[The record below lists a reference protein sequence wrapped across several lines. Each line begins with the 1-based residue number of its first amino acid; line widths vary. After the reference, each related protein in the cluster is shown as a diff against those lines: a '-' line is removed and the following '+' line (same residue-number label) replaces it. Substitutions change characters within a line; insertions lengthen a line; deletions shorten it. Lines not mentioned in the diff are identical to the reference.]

1 MEQVSNVLEILD
13 KLKDIETGWMD
24 IDKNIY
30 KNIDKGFKKKYILS
44 NPEETISNKV
54 GTSFDLVEVE
64 RTYFKNL
71 GLKFNTY
78 FMIYYES
85 KRIYTHTFVVYEEKE
100 KFYWFECAWHNDK
113 GVHEYVFIN
122 IKNLNFILV

>member
-54 GTSFDLVEVE
+54 GTSFDLVE
-64 RTYFKNL
+64 
-71 GLKFNTY
+71 
-78 FMIYYES
+78 I
-85 KRIYTHTFVVYEEKE
+85 
-100 KFYWFECAWHNDK
+100 
-113 GVHEYVFIN
+113 
-122 IKNLNFILV
+122 